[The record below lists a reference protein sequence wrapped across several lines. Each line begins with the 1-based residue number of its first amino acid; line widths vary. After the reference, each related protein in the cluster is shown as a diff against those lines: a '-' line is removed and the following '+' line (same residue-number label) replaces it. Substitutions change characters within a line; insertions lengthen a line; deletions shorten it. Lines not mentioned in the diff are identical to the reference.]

1 MNTKFNDTL
10 DALIETKK
18 VWDTMT
24 FGGLVHSL
32 RISDEISQ
40 VVLAKKIGVS
50 KQFLSDVEH
59 NRKDVGIGFA
69 KKIAEAL
76 DYSIEPLIELLIR
89 DQLKRQH
96 LNYIVELKK
105 AS

>member
-1 MNTKFNDTL
+1 MSIDNDNLNAL
-10 DALIETKK
+10 DATDDT
-18 VWDTMT
+18 WNTMT

-32 RISDEISQ
+32 RVSDEITQ
-40 VVLAKKIGVS
+40 VALAKKIGVS

-59 NRKDVGIGFA
+59 NRKDIGIAFA
-69 KKIAEAL
+69 KKVADAL

-89 DQLKRQH
+89 DQLRRQH
-96 LNYIVELKK
+96 LNYIVVLKH

>member
-1 MNTKFNDTL
+1 MSTKTCDTL
-10 DALIETKK
+10 NALESTQDIWEK
-18 VWDTMT
+18 MT

-40 VVLAKKIGVS
+40 VELAKKIGVS

-69 KKIAEAL
+69 KKISDSL
-76 DYSIEPLIELLIR
+76 GYSIEPLIELLIR
-89 DQLKRQH
+89 DQLRRQH